1 MDFISDYMY
10 QFFEEVTPYEFYRDV
25 FPIGELE
32 ERGKQEQGKYNGV
45 IAKGKGQQRP
55 EDQEVCCDR

>member
-1 MDFISDYMY
+1 MDFISDYMQ
-10 QFFEEVTPYEFYRDV
+10 QFFESVTPYEFYRDV

-45 IAKGKGQQRP
+45 AVEFTKGKG
-55 EDQEVCCDR
+55 